1 MNTIK
6 YITLA
11 GAAIALSTSASAAE
25 ATGSAGA
32 TIIAPL
38 AISNTA
44 GLNFG
49 TVAPGSESATVVLA
63 TDGTRTCAAALTCLD
78 ENHQAAAFAVT
89 GQSSYSYDITVPA
102 SVTMTDGGSN
112 SMTATLSGSKS
123 SGTITDGT
131 DSFTVGGT
139 LTVAGSQAAGSYTGS
154 FTVEVAYQ

>member
-1 MNTIK
+1 MKIWK
-6 YITLA
+6 IASLA
-11 GAAIALSTSASAAE
+11 ATAALMSTSASAAE

-49 TVAPGSESATVVLA
+49 TVAPGSESATVTLGS
-63 TDGTRTCAAALTCLD
+63 DGTRTCAAALTCLD

-89 GQSSYSYDITVPA
+89 GQSGYSYNITVPA
-102 SVTMTDGGSN
+102 SVTMSDGGSN

-131 DSFTVGGT
+131 DSFTVGGV